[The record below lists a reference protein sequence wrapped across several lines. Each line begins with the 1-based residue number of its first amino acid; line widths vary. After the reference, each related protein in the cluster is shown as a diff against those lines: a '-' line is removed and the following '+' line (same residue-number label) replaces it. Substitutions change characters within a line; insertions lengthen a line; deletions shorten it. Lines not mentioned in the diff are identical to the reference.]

1 MKITSYNVA
10 GLRAMLKKPTFES
23 YIKDND
29 FDIICLQE
37 TKAEE
42 TQVEL
47 PEFITSNYNYRF
59 WNSTKGTTQRKGL
72 SGTTIWCKMKPEKVL
87 GSPIFDEEGRI
98 ISIELERFILINIY
112 VPNSQKLD
120 SDRYN
125 FRDNWNKLFIQYVR
139 NLKSIKPVIIC
150 GDLNVAHN
158 DIDICNPKLK
168 TNKVPGFFN
177 NEREDFSK
185 LLDENLLVDIYRCKN
200 LNLQKSTYWSNF
212 LKQPRSDLNG
222 WRIDYFLTCTDF
234 YDNIKD
240 IKILDYI
247 IGSDHC
253 PLLLEIDNV

>member
-10 GLRAMLKKPTFES
+10 GLRAMLKKSTFES
-23 YIKDND
+23 FIKDND

-42 TQVEL
+42 SQVEL
-47 PEFITSNYNYRF
+47 PEYISSKYNYRF
-59 WNSTKGTTQRKGL
+59 WNSTKGTTQRRGL
-72 SGTTIWCKMKPEKVL
+72 SGTAIWSKLNPIKVL
-87 GSPIFDEEGRI
+87 ETPVFDEEGRI
-98 ISIELERFILINIY
+98 ISIEFEKFILINVY

-139 NLKSIKPVIIC
+139 NLKLIKPVVIC

-158 DIDICNPKLK
+158 EIDICNPRSKI
-168 TNKVPGFFN
+168 NKVPGFFN

-185 LLDENLLVDIYRCKN
+185 LLNDNLLVDIYRCKN
-200 LNLQKSTYWSNF
+200 SNLQKSTYWSNF
-212 LKQPRSDLNG
+212 LKQPRSDTNG
-222 WRIDYFLTCTDF
+222 WRIDYFLTCTNF

-240 IKILDYI
+240 IKILDNI

-253 PLLLEIDNV
+253 PVVLEIDNV